1 MLEAIRGLIAW
12 TPLGL
17 PAFLFVIT
25 LVVFFHELGHFLVA
39 RWFGVKVDVFSV
51 GFGKEIF
58 GFNDKHG
65 TRWKLSWLP
74 IGGYVKFAG
83 DADAASKP
91 DTEAAARM
99 TAQERA
105 GALMFKPVG
114 QRAAVAAAGP
124 FANFA
129 LAIVLLTGLYMYSGH
144 AVITPVIGQVTAGS
158 PAAEAGIR
166 PGDLVTRID
175 RTPITDFQQLPEI
188 ISISGG
194 ETLAVGLKRAG
205 QDLTVQVT
213 PRLLKTKDVLGNVG
227 SQMVIGVRPDLKAPV
242 TRLHYGPLQA
252 VGAAFGETWSIIKT
266 TILGIGQMITGHVSA
281 SNLSGVVGIAQVSG
295 SVAQAGAEG
304 APGPWT
310 ALFGS
315 LVALLSLS
323 AVMSVSIGFMN
334 LLPVPVLD
342 GGHLL
347 FYAYE
352 ALARRPVGAKVQAAG
367 YRVGLALLLCLMV
380 FATWNDLQ
388 RLRVFQILGGLFS

>member
-1 MLEAIRGLIAW
+1 MLEAVRGLIAW

-39 RWFGVKVDVFSV
+39 RFFGVKVDVFSV

-58 GFNDKHG
+58 GFHDRHG

-91 DTEAAARM
+91 DTEAASRM

-124 FANFA
+124 FANFV

-144 AVITPVIGQVTAGS
+144 AVIAPVIGQVTTGS
-158 PAAEAGIR
+158 PAADAGIR

-175 RTPITDFQQLPEI
+175 RTAITDFQQLPEI

-194 ETLAVGLKRAG
+194 ETLAIGLKRAG
-205 QDLTVQVT
+205 KDLTVQVT

-227 SQMVIGVRPDLKAPV
+227 SQMVIGVRPDPRAPI
-242 TRLHYGPLQA
+242 TRLQYTPLQA
-252 VGAAFGETWSIIKT
+252 GSAALVETWTIIKT
-266 TILGIGQMITGHVSA
+266 TLLGIGQMITGHASA
-281 SNLSGVVGIAQVSG
+281 DQLRGPVGIANMTRQV
-295 SVAQAGAEG
+295 AD
-304 APGPWT
+304 
-310 ALFGS
+310 FGFLPLLN
-315 LVALLSLS
+315 LVAIL
-323 AVMSVSIGFMN
+323 SVSIGLAN
-334 LLPVPVLD
+334 LFPIPLLD

-347 FYAYE
+347 YYAVE
-352 ALARRPVGAKVQAAG
+352 AVLGRPLGERAQDVGF
-367 YRVGLALLLCLMV
+367 RLGLVLVLGLMLLT
-380 FATWNDLQ
+380 TWNDLV
-388 RLRVFQILGGLFS
+388 RLNLF